1 MQTSINSDHTGVE
14 TRDEEKI
21 FVTDYFRIEFTS
33 AYFPTEELMYAMAV
47 RLDLQQNELV
57 QFNWTG
63 TVRVWKMRG
72 LSEHPR
78 AQPYQGNPFF
88 ASIIY
93 AELDDI
99 NSNISGD
106 NFPV

>member
-1 MQTSINSDHTGVE
+1 MQTSINSDHRGVE
-14 TRDEEKI
+14 TKDEEKI
-21 FVTDYFRIEFTS
+21 FVTDYFSIEFTS

-57 QFNWTG
+57 QFNWIG

-78 AQPYQGNPFF
+78 AQPY
-88 ASIIY
+88 
-93 AELDDI
+93 
-99 NSNISGD
+99 
-106 NFPV
+106 